1 MSLNSIMNIATT
13 GLQTAQ
19 DQLKVTSNNITNVN
33 TPGYIRQVLNQQALS
48 SGGTGAGVT
57 AGQVTLASDQYLES
71 AQYTATA
78 AAGSA
83 DASYNVLNQIQSE
96 FGDLTDPNGIFNQAA
111 TALSSAATAAE
122 NPTSAASRQQ
132 VLANMSSFL
141 GQGQQIA
148 NQIQAA
154 RGQADSQIASDVQT
168 ANNLLQNIASLN
180 TQISAGLAGGT
191 DITASQT
198 QQNTDIQSL
207 SKLIDVA
214 TSTSSNGSVNL
225 RTTTGMALV
234 TNASAVTL
242 NYQAATSV
250 NATTAFSP
258 ISVTTIGG
266 QTQDLANNLSSG
278 EIQGLLNVRDNSS
291 VAINDQLNQ
300 YMSQFANAVNAAHN
314 ASSAVPA
321 PASLT
326 GKNLSQ
332 TVDEAVTGFTSSNG
346 NPTETNLVTLDNSG
360 NITHQLTVDFNP
372 AGDGSGTWSLD
383 NGASTGTFSAATF
396 DTDLT
401 NAFGGAATVSF
412 TNGQLSITASGTGGN
427 NGVAVV
433 DPPAGSANAAA
444 SKTGEGFSQFFGLND
459 LITSNVPT
467 TNQTGLTANSNAG
480 FTGGAVN
487 FALKSPSGGL
497 ISTVNFTMP
506 SSGTMTSLVNALN
519 DTNTGVGR
527 YGTFSLDQNG
537 ALTFQGFGNPPNTLS
552 ITSDSTSRLTTS
564 GPSFSQFFG
573 LGGNASTVASQ
584 LQVNSKITNNPS
596 LLALAQVDLSAVN
609 SQGQPG
615 GQLQASDGS
624 GGTLLSNAGNVP
636 MNFNATSLSAAGSS
650 TVAEYGSNLAGQV
663 GTLSADA
670 KTASDSADA
679 QLTEATSRRSAA
691 EGVNL
696 DQELV
701 NLTTYQQ
708 AYSAAG
714 RLVEAVQDMY
724 TVLTNMMAGT

>member
-1 MSLNSIMNIATT
+1 MSLNGIMNIATT

-33 TPGYIRQVLNQQALS
+33 TPGYIRQVVNQQALS
-48 SGGTGAGVT
+48 TGGSGAGVS
-57 AGQVTLASDQYLES
+57 AGQVTLAADTYLES
-71 AQYTATA
+71 AQYTATS

-83 DASYNVLNQIQSE
+83 DASYNLLNQIQSE

-111 TALSSAATAAE
+111 TTLSSAATAAE
-122 NPTSAASRQQ
+122 DPTSAASRQQ
-132 VLANMSSFL
+132 VVANLTSFL

-148 NQIQAA
+148 SQIQEA
-154 RGQADSQIASDVQT
+154 RGQADTQIASDVQS
-168 ANNLLQNIASLN
+168 ANTLLQNIASLN
-180 TQISAGLAGGT
+180 TQISAGMAAGS
-191 DITASQT
+191 DVTAAQT
-198 QQNTDIQSL
+198 QQTTDIQSL
-207 SKLIDVA
+207 SKLIDVK
-214 TSTSSNGSVNL
+214 TSTNSNGSVNL
-225 RTTTGMALV
+225 STTTGLTLV
-234 TNASAVTL
+234 SSANAVSL
-242 NYQAATSV
+242 NYQAAGTV

-258 ISVTTIGG
+258 IQVTTLGG

-278 EIQGLLNVRDNSS
+278 EIDGLLSVRDDTS
-291 VAINDQLNQ
+291 VSINNELNQ
-300 YMSQFANAVNAAHN
+300 YMSQFTNAVNAAHN

-326 GKNLSQ
+326 GTNLGQ
-332 TVDEAVTGFTSSNG
+332 TASEAISGFASTSG
-346 NPTETNLVTLDNSG
+346 NPTETNIVTLDSSG
-360 NITHQLTVDFNP
+360 NITNQLTVDFDP
-372 AGDGSGTWSLD
+372 SGDGSGTWSLN

-396 DTDLT
+396 DSDLT

-433 DPPAGSANAAA
+433 DPPAGSTNAAA
-444 SKTGEGFSQFFGLND
+444 TKTGEGFSQFFGLNN

-467 TNQTGLTANSNAG
+467 TNQTGLNASSNAG
-480 FTGGAVN
+480 FTGGAVD

-506 SSGTMTSLVNALN
+506 SSGSMTDLVNALN

-552 ITSDSTSRLTTS
+552 ITSDTTSRLTSS
-564 GPSFSQFFG
+564 GPSFSQFFS
-573 LGGNASTVASQ
+573 LGGTSGTVASQ
-584 LQVNSKITNNPS
+584 LQVNSAIASNPS

-624 GGTLLSNAGNVP
+624 GGTLLSNAGNVQ
-636 MNFNATSLSAAGSS
+636 MNFNATALSAGGLS
-650 TVAEYGSNLAGQV
+650 TVTDYGSNLAGIV
-663 GTLSADA
+663 GNLSANA
-670 KTASDSADA
+670 QSASQTADA
-679 QLTEATSRRSAA
+679 QLTEATSRRSSA

-696 DQELV
+696 DDELV

-708 AYSAAG
+708 AYSASG
-714 RLVEAVQDMY
+714 RLVQAVQDMF
-724 TVLTNMMAGT
+724 TVLMNMVET